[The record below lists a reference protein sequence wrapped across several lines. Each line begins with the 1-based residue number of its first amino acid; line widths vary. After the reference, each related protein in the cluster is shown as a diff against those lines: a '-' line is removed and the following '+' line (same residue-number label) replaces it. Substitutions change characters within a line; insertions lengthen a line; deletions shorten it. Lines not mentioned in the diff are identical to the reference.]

1 MPDGKAGRGLAL
13 YQEFRDLYEE
23 ERPDVILSFNHQTSG
38 ELYEADVHSP
48 IISLFRND
56 SEQLCPQMTRTEK
69 LGIERSARIQVL
81 LPYLEKSIKRYIE
94 IPHIVYIPNAIPQF
108 TCKAYDDKDK
118 KTYTILNVGRIN
130 PKQKRQHLLVEG
142 FAKIASKYP
151 EWNLKIW
158 GGNKRRY
165 VEKMK
170 RFIHSKSLDNR
181 ILFMGRTHQIEDEYY
196 KADIF
201 GFPSAYEGF
210 PNALGEAMSSGLPSV
225 VCSDCTSTCEL
236 ISNEYNGLIADPSS
250 EDIARKLEYLMQDKQ
265 KRVELGKAAV
275 LTMEQYSPNR
285 IWNQWDDVIKQV
297 VQEYKR
303 E

>member
-1 MPDGKAGRGLAL
+1 
-13 YQEFRDLYEE
+13 
-23 ERPDVILSFNHQTSG
+23 
-38 ELYEADVHSP
+38 
-48 IISLFRND
+48 
-56 SEQLCPQMTRTEK
+56 MTRTEK

-81 LPYLEKSIKRYIE
+81 LPYFEKSIKRYIE
-94 IPHIVYIPNAIPQF
+94 NPHIVYIPNAIPQF
-108 TCKAYDDKDK
+108 TYKAYDDKDK

-275 LTMEQYSPNR
+275 LTMEQY
-285 IWNQWDDVIKQV
+285 
-297 VQEYKR
+297 
-303 E
+303 